1 MKKIVFGITS
11 LNLGGAE
18 RVLVDICNSLK
29 DKYDITIFTL
39 YGEGEFETQL
49 DKKVKIVNMYKSK
62 RDSLS
67 KATKLML
74 SARLMNN
81 TLRKKIYD
89 KYINNKYDVEVAFLE
104 GPITWIMSTPSK
116 AKKIAWVHNDIE
128 DVFGKG
134 RSAKAK
140 QDLNKACY
148 SQYDELVFVSKDNEN
163 KFKEFFI
170 DNKVSKRVIYNY
182 LDTTLVKE
190 KAEKEEAKEI
200 KNDLV
205 SFVQVSRLVDQ
216 KAVSRLIDVHKKL
229 IDEKHN
235 HRIYVVGNGPLE
247 DELRTKIK
255 SLNIEDT
262 FILLGGKK
270 NPYPYIKQADYF
282 MLTSYYEGYPM
293 VLLEARALNK
303 YILLTDSA
311 AREAL
316 NEYEDSKIVKNSEKG
331 IYEGIKFILENK
343 PESSKNNKDTNKD
356 ILNKITDLI
365 EGE

>member
-89 KYINNKYDVEVAFLE
+89 KFINNKYDVEVAFLE

-140 QDLNKACY
+140 QDLNKTCY
-148 SQYDELVFVSKDNEN
+148 SKYDELVFVSKDNEN
-163 KFKEFFI
+163 KFKEFFK

-190 KAEKEEAKEI
+190 KAEKEEAKDI
-200 KNDLV
+200 KNDLI

-229 IDEKHN
+229 IDDKLN

-270 NPYPYIKQADYF
+270 NPYPYIKKSDYF

-316 NEYEDSKIVKNSEKG
+316 NEYEDSKIVKNSEEG

-343 PESSKNNKDTNKD
+343 PKSSKNNKDTNKD

>member
-11 LNLGGAE
+11 LSLGGAE

-49 DKKVKIVNMYKSK
+49 DKKVKIVNMYNTK
-62 RDSLS
+62 RDELN
-67 KATKLML
+67 KNTKLML
-74 SARLMNN
+74 SAKLMNN
-81 TLRKKIYD
+81 SLRKKIYD
-89 KYINNKYDVEVAFLE
+89 KYFKDKYDVEVAFLE
-104 GPITWIMSTPSK
+104 GPITWIMSEESN

-128 DVFGKG
+128 DVFGTGKK
-134 RSAKAK
+134 AEAK
-140 QDLNKACY
+140 QKINKECY
-148 SQYDELVFVSKDNEN
+148 SKYDELVFVSKDNEN
-163 KFKEFFI
+163 KFKKYFA

-182 LDTTLVKE
+182 LDTSLVKE
-190 KAEKEEAKEI
+190 KADKESAPEI
-200 KNDLV
+200 KDDLT

-229 IDEKHN
+229 IDDKLN
-235 HRIYVVGNGPLE
+235 HRIYIVGNGPLE

-255 SLNIEDT
+255 SLNLEDT

-270 NPYPYIKQADYF
+270 NPYPYIKASDYF

-316 NEYEDSKIVKNSEKG
+316 KEYDDSKIVENSEEG
-331 IYEGIKFILENK
+331 IYEGIKYILENK
-343 PESSKNNKDTNKD
+343 PKVSKNNKDTNKD
-356 ILNKITDLI
+356 ILKEITNLI